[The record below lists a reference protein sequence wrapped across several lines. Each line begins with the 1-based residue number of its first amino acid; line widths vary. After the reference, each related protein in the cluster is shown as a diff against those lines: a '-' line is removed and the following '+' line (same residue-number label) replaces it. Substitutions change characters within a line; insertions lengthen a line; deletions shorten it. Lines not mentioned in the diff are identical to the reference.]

1 MHGLTRSDENF
12 DRWLAGRR
20 IKNGLTSR
28 RPFRTL
34 MAELGDTEVVVE
46 AAKGKIG
53 NGLGYIVMTETRVIL
68 VGQAVRALAS
78 ESTVESFDRDSISAV
93 VLDEG
98 MFQSTLTLT
107 TSSGDVTVDNMT
119 SGADRVADA
128 LRNATVAETNGIGVG
143 VEVGS
148 ESEKSCPYCAETIK
162 AAAVKCRFCGEFL

>member
-1 MHGLTRSDENF
+1 MHGLTRNDDTF
-12 DRWLAGRR
+12 DRWLAGRG
-20 IKNGLTSR
+20 IKSGLTSR

-53 NGLGYIVMTETRVIL
+53 NGLGYIVVTETRVIL

-78 ESTVESFDRDSISAV
+78 ESTVESFDLDSIGAV
-93 VLDEG
+93 VLVEG
-98 MFQSTLTLT
+98 MFQSILTLT
-107 TSSGDVTVDNMT
+107 TSSGEVTVDNMT

-128 LRNATVAETNGIGVG
+128 LRNATLAKTNGVG
-143 VEVGS
+143 VELGS
-148 ESEKSCPYCAETIK
+148 EAEKSCPYCAETIK

>member
-1 MHGLTRSDENF
+1 
-12 DRWLAGRR
+12 
-20 IKNGLTSR
+20 
-28 RPFRTL
+28 
-34 MAELGDTEVVVE
+34 MAELGDAEVVVE

-78 ESTVESFDRDSISAV
+78 ESTVESFDLDSIGAV
-93 VLDEG
+93 VLVEG

-128 LRNATVAETNGIGVG
+128 LRNSTIAKTNGIPVDADP
-143 VEVGS
+143 EAT
-148 ESEKSCPYCAETIK
+148 KRCPYCAETIK
-162 AAAVKCRFCGEFL
+162 AEAVKCRFCGEFL

>member
-1 MHGLTRSDENF
+1 MHGLTRNDGNF
-12 DRWLAGRR
+12 HRWMAGRG

-78 ESTVESFDRDSISAV
+78 ESTVESVDLGSIGAV

-119 SGADRVADA
+119 SGTARMAAA
-128 LRNATVAETNGIGVG
+128 LRTATAAETTDIPVDADP
-143 VEVGS
+143 EA
-148 ESEKSCPYCAETIK
+148 KKRCPYCAEVIK
-162 AAAVKCRFCGEFL
+162 AAAIKCRFCGEFL

>member
-1 MHGLTRSDENF
+1 MHGLTRSNDNF
-12 DRWLAGRR
+12 DRWLAGRG

-34 MAELGDTEVVVE
+34 MAELGNTEVVVE

-53 NGLGYIVMTETRVIL
+53 NGLGYIVMTENRVIL

-78 ESTVESFDRDSISAV
+78 ESTIESFDLGSINAV

-119 SGADRVADA
+119 SGADLVADA
-128 LRNATVAETNGIGVG
+128 LRAATAAETTDIPVDADP
-143 VEVGS
+143 EAT
-148 ESEKSCPYCAETIK
+148 KRCPYCAEVIK

>member
-1 MHGLTRSDENF
+1 MHGLTRSNDNF
-12 DRWLAGRR
+12 DRWLAGRG

-34 MAELGDTEVVVE
+34 MAELGDTEVLVE

-53 NGLGYIVMTETRVIL
+53 NGLGYIVMTENRVIL

-78 ESTVESFDRDSISAV
+78 ESTVESFDLGSISAV

-107 TSSGDVTVDNMT
+107 TSSGDTTVDNMT
-119 SGADRVADA
+119 SGAARMAAA
-128 LRNATVAETNGIGVG
+128 LRTATAARTTDISVDADPEAE
-143 VEVGS
+143 
-148 ESEKSCPYCAETIK
+148 KRCPYCAEVIK
-162 AAAVKCRFCGEFL
+162 AAAVKCRFCGEFV

>member
-1 MHGLTRSDENF
+1 VHGLTRNDDTF
-12 DRWLAGRR
+12 DRWLAGRG
-20 IKNGLTSR
+20 IKSGLTSR

-78 ESTVESFDRDSISAV
+78 ESTVESFDLDSIGAV
-93 VLDEG
+93 VLVEG
-98 MFQSTLTLT
+98 MFQSILTLT
-107 TSSGDVTVDNMT
+107 TSSGEVTVDNMT

-128 LRNATVAETNGIGVG
+128 LRNATLAKTNGVG
-143 VEVGS
+143 VELGS
-148 ESEKSCPYCAETIK
+148 EAEKSCPYCAEIIK
-162 AAAVKCRFCGEFL
+162 GAAVKCRFCGEFL

>member
-1 MHGLTRSDENF
+1 MHGLTRNDDTF
-12 DRWLAGRR
+12 DRWLAGRG
-20 IKNGLTSR
+20 IKSGLTSR

-53 NGLGYIVMTETRVIL
+53 NGLGYIVVTETRVIL

-78 ESTVESFDRDSISAV
+78 ESTVESFDLDSIGAV
-93 VLDEG
+93 ALVEG

-119 SGADRVADA
+119 SGADRLADA
-128 LRNATVAETNGIGVG
+128 LRNATIAETNGIGV
-143 VEVGS
+143 EVGL